1 MNSFVSAKVNIKKFL
16 ILLCLL
22 MSSCLQTR
30 NDVKEAETKQVMQ
43 KQVVDLQRTSADVN
57 SKFSDVE
64 EQLRHFNGRLETV
77 ESKITRN
84 DSDSVRVLKNH
95 TDNIQDTNKKMLIYQ
110 EALAKLES
118 QLQQNTAEIASL
130 KLELAKNA
138 SGKNSRDSKEGK
150 RDALSTAQD
159 LFKQKDWQNAIIE
172 FQKYRDKNPK
182 GKYISEATYKIGVC
196 FQELSM
202 REDAKTFYQEVIASY
217 PNSEEAKKAK
227 SRLKVLK

>member
-1 MNSFVSAKVNIKKFL
+1 MNLKEIKYQKSL
-16 ILLCLL
+16 ILTFLL

-30 NDVKEAETKQVMQ
+30 NDVKETETKNTMQ
-43 KQVVDLQRTSADVN
+43 RQVVELQRSTGDV
-57 SKFSDVE
+57 SSRFSDIE
-64 EQLRHFNGRLETV
+64 EQLRHLNGRVETV
-77 ESKITRN
+77 ESKVTRG

-130 KLELAKNA
+130 KMELAKSA
-138 SGKNSRDSKEGK
+138 SNKNSRDTKEGK
-150 RDALSTAQD
+150 KDSFASAQD

-182 GKYISEATYKIGVC
+182 GKHVSEATYKIGVC
-196 FQELSM
+196 FQELAM
-202 REDAKTFYQEVIASY
+202 KEDAKTFYQEVIASY
-217 PNSEEAKKAK
+217 PGSDEAKKAK
-227 SRLKVLK
+227 SRLKGLK